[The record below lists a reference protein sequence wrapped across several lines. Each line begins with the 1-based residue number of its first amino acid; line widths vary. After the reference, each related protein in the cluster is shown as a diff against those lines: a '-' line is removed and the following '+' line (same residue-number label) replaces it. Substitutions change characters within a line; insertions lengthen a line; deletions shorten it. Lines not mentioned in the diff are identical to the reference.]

1 MEGLTTASSKRDAS
15 ALTAWVAYRC
25 CRGHSRCPVSTF
37 VLVII
42 LSSSSS
48 SSHALPCRLG
58 ARSSV
63 RPVDPVI
70 PDDGTTRKKTTSR
83 SKPRDDFS
91 AAASSSHPVYSP
103 SVGSPSSV
111 YGASS
116 PYGTSA
122 SGYSGS
128 GSGGQASPNS
138 NLYYYY
144 YPVSKNSGQ
153 QTSSASD
160 AEYQASAA
168 QNYAGVSAPGSGSSG
183 SSSSSGA
190 YDQAASASSSSGYG
204 ASADGGPL
212 FVGLRARLER
222 GRLQRGRG
230 RQLPAAAA
238 GVRRAGWRTLRTHA
252 PLGLLNEV
260 QKRAMFF
267 CPRAVFSNAG
277 AAQYAHL
284 SQLAQQY
291 GPQLAAAQ
299 QYAQYAQP
307 GTGHYAG
314 GGSYPSPSFQGS
326 YDTSKRYYGLGSVI
340 MPLLALAGLGLLIP
354 TVTSLSGKKKRSI
367 EDASRAHLGDY
378 AERLERYFKIY
389 RAAVESEECM
399 NRIVC
404 ELGDAVSNVRGKS
417 ALLTVMEKF
426 APGWMNNKIGVF
438 KNAALTVDTTKCSR
452 YKC

>member
-1 MEGLTTASSKRDAS
+1 MRFRAI
-15 ALTAWVAYRC
+15 VATYQ
-25 CRGHSRCPVSTF
+25 
-37 VLVII
+37 
-42 LSSSSS
+42 
-48 SSHALPCRLG
+48 
-58 ARSSV
+58 ARS
-63 RPVDPVI
+63 D
-70 PDDGTTRKKTTSR
+70 KTLLSYG
-83 SKPRDDFS
+83 SAGGS
-91 AAASSSHPVYSP
+91 AGAYEAAASSNTYHS
-103 SVGSPSSV
+103 
-111 YGASS
+111 
-116 PYGTSA
+116 
-122 SGYSGS
+122 
-128 GSGGQASPNS
+128 QASPNS

-153 QTSSASD
+153 QASSASD

-168 QNYAGVSAPGSGSSG
+168 QNYAGVSAPSSGSG

-204 ASADGGPL
+204 ASADGGPSSS
-212 FVGLRARLER
+212 GYEHDSS
-222 GRLQRGRG
+222 
-230 RQLPAAAA
+230 AAAA
-238 GVRRAGWRTLRTHA
+238 AY
-252 PLGLLNEV
+252 
-260 QKRAMFF
+260 
-267 CPRAVFSNAG
+267 NAAAAASYQQQLQAYAAQG
-277 AAQYAHL
+277 GGHYGPSAAQYAHL
-284 SQLAQQY
+284 SHLAQQY

-307 GTGHYAG
+307 GTGHYGGGGGG
-314 GGSYPSPSFQGS
+314 GGSYPSPSFQGN

-367 EDASRAHLGDY
+367 DDASRAHLGDY

-426 APGWMNNKIGVF
+426 APGWMNNKMGVF
-438 KNAALTVDTTKCSR
+438 KSAALTVDTTKCSR

>member
-1 MEGLTTASSKRDAS
+1 MYPQRQRHFSTSDSNNRFAMMTRAAVFLWLLGASLAAS
-15 ALTAWVAYRC
+15 
-25 CRGHSRCPVSTF
+25 P
-37 VLVII
+37 
-42 LSSSSS
+42 SSSSS
-48 SSHALPCRLG
+48 QSSSTNP
-58 ARSSV
+58 SS
-63 RPVDPVI
+63 PSSSS
-70 PDDGTTRKKTTSR
+70 TSVV
-83 SKPRDDFS
+83 SSSSSTSTKRDDFS

-128 GSGGQASPNS
+128 GSGGYGSVGGSAGAYEAAASSNTYHSQASPNS

-190 YDQAASASSSSGYG
+190 
-204 ASADGGPL
+204 
-212 FVGLRARLER
+212 
-222 GRLQRGRG
+222 
-230 RQLPAAAA
+230 
-238 GVRRAGWRTLRTHA
+238 
-252 PLGLLNEV
+252 
-260 QKRAMFF
+260 
-267 CPRAVFSNAG
+267 
-277 AAQYAHL
+277 AQYAHL

-307 GTGHYAG
+307 GTGHYGG